1 MILTILK
8 RIKKDCLVKTAA
20 GQGTKHI
27 ISYLT
32 AGRGTAQSRSPW
44 TWWCSPVG
52 SCLTPTTS
60 SQSSPT
66 WDPAGRWLTTINSTR
81 FSKNGKYM
89 FLNSHA
95 NAHQPCYMNN
105 PGSDKSSATTD
116 CWSMGTCLWC
126 VQDRGGWDKVGWF
139 IGPESD
145 HCLALTVTNWT
156 RPSVNYAKDWLN
168 HSFLFPGLVWSEKE
182 FHFGCDH

>member
-8 RIKKDCLVKTAA
+8 RIKKDCLVKTA

-52 SCLTPTTS
+52 SCLTPSTS

-66 WDPAGRWLTTINSTR
+66 WGPAGRWLTLNQIL
-81 FSKNGKYM
+81 KKGKYM
-89 FLNSHA
+89 FLNSLAYLLGGA
-95 NAHQPCYMNN
+95 NTPQPCYMNN
-105 PGSDKSSATTD
+105 PGSDKSSATTL

-126 VQDRGGWDKVGWF
+126 VQDRGGWHKVGVL
-139 IGPESD
+139 SD
-145 HCLALTVTNWT
+145 LSPIIVLPWQWLTEWLT
-156 RPSVNYAKDWLN
+156 R
-168 HSFLFPGLVWSEKE
+168 
-182 FHFGCDH
+182 

>member
-8 RIKKDCLVKTAA
+8 RIKKDCLVKTA

-66 WDPAGRWLTTINSTR
+66 WDPAGRWLTLNKILNG
-81 FSKNGKYM
+81 NGKYM

-95 NAHQPCYMNN
+95 YLLGGANAHQPCNMYLQAVTRAL
-105 PGSDKSSATTD
+105 P
-116 CWSMGTCLWC
+116 
-126 VQDRGGWDKVGWF
+126 
-139 IGPESD
+139 P
-145 HCLALTVTNWT
+145 LTVGRWEHACGVYKTVDGET
-156 RPSVNYAKDWLN
+156 R
-168 HSFLFPGLVWSEKE
+168 
-182 FHFGCDH
+182 

>member
-52 SCLTPTTS
+52 SCLTPSTS

-81 FSKNGKYM
+81 FPKKENICFSTPSHICSEVPM
-89 FLNSHA
+89 HLNLAIWTIQAVTRALPPLSVGRWEHA
-95 NAHQPCYMNN
+95 CGVYKTVD
-105 PGSDKSSATTD
+105 GETRWVGLSDLSPISVLP
-116 CWSMGTCLWC
+116 WQW
-126 VQDRGGWDKVGWF
+126 
-139 IGPESD
+139 
-145 HCLALTVTNWT
+145 LTE
-156 RPSVNYAKDWLN
+156 WLT
-168 HSFLFPGLVWSEKE
+168 H
-182 FHFGCDH
+182 